1 MTDDTTTPQTNA
13 TFVCPVEDCRALI
26 PDTLEDQRAHR
37 RGHEHRDKVEEAM
50 RTAIRLVKSDFR
62 TLRGETRDAVKKL
75 EREVSGVDSRVRTL
89 PAPPP
94 PTQVRRGGWDDLDEE
109 APADTAAAEVEDD
122 WADLLQPAEEP
133 EQDPDEDP
141 DLEGQEIDDED
152 EITSGSVVPT
162 PADVPA
168 WKR

>member
-1 MTDDTTTPQTNA
+1 MTDDTATPQTNA

-50 RTAIRLVKSDFR
+50 RTAIRLVKSDFG
-62 TLRGETRDAVKKL
+62 TLRGETRDAIKKL
-75 EREVSGVDSRVRTL
+75 EGEIGGIDRQVRTI

-94 PTQVRRGGWDDLDEE
+94 PTQVRRGGWDDIEDDDE
-109 APADTAAAEVEDD
+109 PDTASAVEDD
-122 WADLLQPAEEP
+122 WADLLQPLPEL
-133 EQDPDEDP
+133 EQDPGEDP
-141 DLEGQEIDDED
+141 GLEGQEIDDED
-152 EITSGSVVPT
+152 EITTGSIVPT